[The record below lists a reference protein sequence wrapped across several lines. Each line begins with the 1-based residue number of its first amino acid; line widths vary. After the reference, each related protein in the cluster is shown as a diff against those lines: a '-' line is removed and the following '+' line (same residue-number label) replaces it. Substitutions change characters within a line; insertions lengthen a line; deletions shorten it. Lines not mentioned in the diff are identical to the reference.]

1 MTGYAIQ
8 RIGVA
13 ILIVL
18 LAITALFIMIQ
29 FVPGAP
35 ANVMLGP
42 RATPELKEALRERLH
57 LNDNVFVQIYY
68 FFIGVLQGD
77 LGADL
82 TSNRPV
88 VEILAEQVPYT
99 AMLVLS
105 ILLVTLLGIP
115 IGTYAAVHRGG
126 AFDQISGVVS
136 VSLIAVPPIVIGL
149 YLILF
154 FSVQLKWLPAIGAG
168 EGFFGVIRHL
178 ILPTFAI
185 GLTWIGYVS
194 RLVRASVI
202 DVLMQNHVK
211 TARAFGIP
219 ENRVLRRYVLRVAL
233 PATVTV
239 LGVSIGFILSS
250 AVIVEILFARPGIGK
265 LAYDAVISRNYP
277 VVMGTVLASTVFIV
291 FATTLSDLLN
301 VMLDPR
307 SREQNT

>member
-1 MTGYAIQ
+1 MIGYAVQ
-8 RIGVA
+8 RIVVA

-18 LAITALFIMIQ
+18 LAITALFVMIQ
-29 FVPGAP
+29 FVPGDP
-35 ANVMLGP
+35 VNVMLGP

-57 LNDNVFVQIYY
+57 LNQSVFVQIYY
-68 FFIGVLQGD
+68 FFTGVLRGD
-77 LGADL
+77 LGVDL

-88 VEILAEQVPYT
+88 VSILVEQVPYT
-99 AMLVLS
+99 AMLVLA
-105 ILLVTLLGIP
+105 ILLITLLGIP

-149 YLILF
+149 YLILI
-154 FSVQLKWLPAIGAG
+154 FSIQLKWLPAIGAG
-168 EGFFGVIRHL
+168 EGLAGTIRHL
-178 ILPTFAI
+178 VLPTLAI
-185 GLTWIGYVS
+185 GLTWIGYVA

-202 DVLMQNHVK
+202 EVLTQNHVK

-219 ENRVLRRYVLRVAL
+219 EKLVLRRYVLRVAL

-277 VVMGTVLASTVFIV
+277 VVMGTVLASTLFIV
-291 FATTLSDLLN
+291 AATTLSDLLN

-307 SREQNT
+307 SRDENT

>member
-1 MTGYAIQ
+1 MIGYALQ

-13 ILIVL
+13 VMIVL
-18 LAITALFIMIQ
+18 LAITTLFIMIQ
-29 FVPGAP
+29 FVPGDP

-57 LNDNVFVQIYY
+57 LNDSVFVQIYH
-68 FFIGVLQGD
+68 FFFGVLRGD
-77 LGADL
+77 LGVDL

-88 VEILAEQVPYT
+88 VSILAEQVPYT

-105 ILLVTLLGIP
+105 ILLVALLGIP

-126 AFDQISGVVS
+126 PFDQISGVIS

-149 YLILF
+149 YLILL

-168 EGFFGVIRHL
+168 EGIGGTIKHL
-178 ILPTFAI
+178 ILPTLAI

-202 DVLMQNHVK
+202 EVLMQNHVK

-219 ENRVLRRYVLRVAL
+219 ERHVLRRYVLRVAL
-233 PATVTV
+233 PATITV

-250 AVIVEILFARPGIGK
+250 AVIVEILFSRPGIGK

-291 FATTLSDLLN
+291 LATTLSDLLN

-307 SREQNT
+307 SKDANQ

>member
-29 FVPGAP
+29 FVPGDP

-168 EGFFGVIRHL
+168 EGSFGVIKHL

-291 FATTLSDLLN
+291 IATTLSDLLN

>member
-29 FVPGAP
+29 FVPGDP

-168 EGFFGVIRHL
+168 EGFFGVIKHL